1 MIFNN
6 CRNRNYTPIYGPD
19 AFYDI
24 DLRHRNIKLADE
36 LSPGDSCVVASYAS
50 NSKTHVKLSW
60 YVLAAKTTNPDE
72 KGAATRVFRGT
83 LIKTETMLKVDA
95 VADDRYRNIF
105 TVKGAFKFEQAVRSV
120 PNH

>member
-6 CRNRNYTPIYGPD
+6 CRNRDYTPIYGPD

-36 LSPGDSCVVASYAS
+36 LSPGDTCVVASYAG

-60 YVLAAKTTNPDE
+60 YVLALKTTNPDE

-83 LIKTETMLKVDA
+83 LIKTETMRRA
-95 VADDRYRNIF
+95 MR
-105 TVKGAFKFEQAVRSV
+105 
-120 PNH
+120 

>member
-6 CRNRNYTPIYGPD
+6 CQNRDYTPIYGPD

-36 LSPGDSCVVASYAS
+36 LSPGDTCVVASYAG

-60 YVLAAKTTNPDE
+60 YVLASKTTNPDE
-72 KGAATRVFRGT
+72 KGAATRVFRGKI
-83 LIKTETMLKVDA
+83 IKTETMLKADA

-105 TVKGAFKFEQAVRSV
+105 TIKGAFKFEQAVRSV
-120 PNH
+120 PNR

>member
-6 CRNRNYTPIYGPD
+6 CRNRDYTPIFGPD

-24 DLRHRNIKLADE
+24 DLGHRNIKLADE
-36 LSPGDSCVVASYAS
+36 LSPGDTCIVISYAG
-50 NSKTHVKLSW
+50 NAKTHVKLSW
-60 YVLAAKTTNPDE
+60 YVLVSKTTDPDE
-72 KGAATRVFRGT
+72 KGAATCVFRGT
-83 LIKTETMLKVDA
+83 LLKTEKMLKVDA

-120 PNH
+120 PHR